1 MTAEAWDIFVFFLKL
16 SLLAV
21 GGANAAVPEMHNEVV
36 ENRHWMSDAAFSQG
50 YALAAAAPGP
60 NVLFVAVI
68 GWYVAGAQGL
78 AASLI
83 GFLGPTFL
91 LSWTV
96 AMLTQRLAGD
106 ARLAALRAGLVPVA
120 IGLILATGLVTA
132 EASARGT
139 SIEVTVALL
148 ITLVSTIFV
157 WRSNY
162 SPIWTLLGGGALGL
176 LLLR

>member
-1 MTAEAWDIFVFFLKL
+1 MTAEAWDILVFFLKL

-21 GGANAAVPEMHNEVV
+21 GGANAAVPEMHREVV
-36 ENRHWMSDAAFSQG
+36 ETRQWMSDATFSQG

-68 GWYVAGAQGL
+68 GWHVAGAQGL

-91 LSWTV
+91 LSWAV

-132 EASARGT
+132 GASARGT

-148 ITLVSTIFV
+148 ITLTSTIFV
-157 WRSNY
+157 WRSDY
-162 SPIWTLLGGGALGL
+162 SPIWTLLGGGVLGL